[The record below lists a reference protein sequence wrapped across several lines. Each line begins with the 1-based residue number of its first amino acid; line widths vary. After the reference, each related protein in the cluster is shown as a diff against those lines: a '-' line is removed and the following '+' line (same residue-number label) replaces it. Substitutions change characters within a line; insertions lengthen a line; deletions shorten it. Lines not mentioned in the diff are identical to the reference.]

1 MSKTKLHGQT
11 FDVEIIDTTVEGKG
25 VAKQDDMIFFVN
37 NAIPGDF
44 VRIRVISKK
53 RRYYEAEAA
62 EILKLSESRVQPM
75 CKHFGLCGGC
85 KWQHMSYEAQLQFK
99 QKQVYDQLER
109 IGKLQ
114 VQEKL
119 PILGCTETSLY
130 RNKLDFTFSTRKWFI
145 HENDNSDP
153 VLGFHIPGRF
163 DKVLDI
169 EECFLQP
176 EPSNK
181 IRNAVRE
188 LALKK
193 GMPFY
198 DIKNHEGFLRNL
210 IIRNN
215 HKGEFMLILIV
226 AFENEEWLN
235 KIFTLIKEN
244 FEEVKSLYLAV
255 NQKMNDS
262 LEQVPLKLIF
272 GQPSLNETLLDLK
285 FDISPVSFFQT
296 NSFQTEKLY
305 SKVLEWAD
313 LKGNELVYDLFCGT
327 GTISLMLAKK
337 ANFVIGIEYVKEAV
351 DDAYVNAEKNG
362 INNIYFEAGDVKDV
376 VFKKKI
382 KSYGK
387 PDLIVLDPPRS
398 GVHPDVVKAL
408 SEIAPE
414 RIIYVS
420 CNAATQARDLAMMT
434 GHYRIL
440 MSQPVDMFPHT
451 SHVENIA
458 LLEKIST
465 INI

>member
-1 MSKTKLHGQT
+1 
-11 FDVEIIDTTVEGKG
+11 
-25 VAKQDDMIFFVN
+25 
-37 NAIPGDF
+37 
-44 VRIRVISKK
+44 
-53 RRYYEAEAA
+53 
-62 EILKLSESRVQPM
+62 
-75 CKHFGLCGGC
+75 
-85 KWQHMSYEAQLQFK
+85 
-99 QKQVYDQLER
+99 
-109 IGKLQ
+109 
-114 VQEKL
+114 
-119 PILGCTETSLY
+119 
-130 RNKLDFTFSTRKWFI
+130 
-145 HENDNSDP
+145 
-153 VLGFHIPGRF
+153 
-163 DKVLDI
+163 
-169 EECFLQP
+169 
-176 EPSNK
+176 
-181 IRNAVRE
+181 
-188 LALKK
+188 
-193 GMPFY
+193 MPFY

>member
-25 VAKQDDMIFFVN
+25 VAKQDDMVFFVN

-44 VRIRVISKK
+44 VHIRVISKK
-53 RRYYEAEAA
+53 RRYYEAETT
-62 EILKLSESRVQPM
+62 EILRPSESRVKPL

-114 VQEKL
+114 IQEKL
-119 PILGCTETSLY
+119 PILGCSETAFY

-145 HENDNSDP
+145 HENDHSDP

-181 IRNAVRE
+181 IRNAIRE
-188 LALKK
+188 IALKA

-215 HKGEFMLILIV
+215 HKGEFMLILVV
-226 AFENEEWLN
+226 ALENLEWLE
-235 KIFTLIKEN
+235 KIYHLIEN
-244 FEEVKSLYLAV
+244 HFKEVKSLYVAV

-272 GQPSLNETLLDLK
+272 GQPSLNETWLDLK

-296 NSFQTEKLY
+296 NLYQTEKLY

-337 ANFVIGIEYVKEAV
+337 AKFVVGIEYVKEAV
-351 DDAYVNAEKNG
+351 KDAYVNAEKNE
-362 INNIYFEAGDVKDV
+362 IKNIYFEAGDVKEV
-376 VFKKKI
+376 LFKKNI
-382 KSYGK
+382 KKYGT
-387 PDLIVLDPPRS
+387 PDIIVLDPPRS
-398 GVHPDVVKAL
+398 GVHPDVLKAL

-420 CNAATQARDLAMMT
+420 CNAATQARDLTMMT

-440 MSQPVDMFPHT
+440 SSQPVDMFPHT
-451 SHVENIA
+451 SHVENIT